1 MNCDAHLCT
10 SGLSLIGVDL
20 DEVSFFQTTAGKACD
35 RSRSAIY
42 VELEKGRLPKPLKLG
57 RRLYWESGALDQ
69 YLTALQE
76 DQNA

>member
-1 MNCDAHLCT
+1 MKY
-10 SGLSLIGVDL
+10 
-20 DEVSFFQTTAGKACD
+20 VSFKQLQEKLGG

-42 VELEKGRLPKPLKLG
+42 VDLEKGRLPKPLKLG
-57 RRLYWESGALDQ
+57 RRLYWERGALDQ

>member
-1 MNCDAHLCT
+1 MKY
-10 SGLSLIGVDL
+10 
-20 DEVSFFQTTAGKACD
+20 VSFKQLQEKLGC

-42 VELEKGRLPKPLKLG
+42 VDLKIGRLPKPLKLG
-57 RRLYWESGALDQ
+57 RRLYLESCALDQ

>member
-1 MNCDAHLCT
+1 MKY
-10 SGLSLIGVDL
+10 
-20 DEVSFFQTTAGKACD
+20 VSFKQLQEKLGG

-42 VELEKGRLPKPLKLG
+42 VDLEKGRLPKPLKLG
-57 RRLYWESGALDQ
+57 RRLYWASDALDQ

>member
-1 MNCDAHLCT
+1 MKY
-10 SGLSLIGVDL
+10 
-20 DEVSFFQTTAGKACD
+20 VSFKQLQEKLGG

-42 VELEKGRLPKPLKLG
+42 VDLEKGRLPKPLKLG

-76 DQNA
+76 DQNV

>member
-1 MNCDAHLCT
+1 MKY
-10 SGLSLIGVDL
+10 
-20 DEVSFFQTTAGKACD
+20 VSFKQLQEKLGG

-42 VELEKGRLPKPLKLG
+42 VDLEKGRLPKPLKLG
-57 RRLYWESGALDQ
+57 RCLYWESGALEQ

>member
-1 MNCDAHLCT
+1 MKY
-10 SGLSLIGVDL
+10 LSFKQLQEKLG
-20 DEVSFFQTTAGKACD
+20 G

-42 VELEKGRLPKPLKLG
+42 VDLEKGRLPKPLKLG
-57 RRLYWESGALDQ
+57 RRLYWESGARDQ

>member
-1 MNCDAHLCT
+1 MKY
-10 SGLSLIGVDL
+10 
-20 DEVSFFQTTAGKACD
+20 VSFKQLQEKLGG

-42 VELEKGRLPKPLKLG
+42 VDLEKGRLPKPFELG
-57 RRLYWESGALDQ
+57 RRLYWENGALNQ